1 MKRNNS
7 ELVLKVLHALIRQYK
22 SDEIKIT
29 SKRLEVECKW
39 KVIDRKR
46 KENKEIVRWRQEVGC
61 FFLEHLR
68 CQSLS
73 RPLSQYVK
81 LLLPSNGP
89 ECLDAYSS
97 SYPSANQQSMP
108 TSTVPMDPLTFHS
121 ISAALLP
128 IHLHTTA
135 LPVQHVYLTSIHLN
149 IQYMF
154 YPSITQYIQLS
165 SHPSIHPSTQTQEHL
180 DRFKQINRFTWD
192 ANHSFVNIYY
202 FNLLRLIFYIFL

>member
-1 MKRNNS
+1 MKG
-7 ELVLKVLHALIRQYK
+7 
-22 SDEIKIT
+22 
-29 SKRLEVECKW
+29 
-39 KVIDRKR
+39 DREKKKR
-46 KENKEIVRWRQEVGC
+46 KERNSQVKTGGGLL
-61 FFLEHLR
+61 FLEHLR

-97 SYPSANQQSMP
+97 SHPSANQQSMP

-128 IHLHTTA
+128 IHLYMTA
-135 LPVQHVYLTSIHLN
+135 LPVQHVYLTSIHLK

-154 YPSITQYIQLS
+154 YPSITQS
-165 SHPSIHPSTQTQEHL
+165 VHPAVKPSIHPSINPNTRAYRQIQTNQQVYM
-180 DRFKQINRFTWD
+180 R
-192 ANHSFVNIYY
+192 FVNIYY
-202 FNLLRLIFYIFL
+202 FNLLCLIFYIFL